1 MKEEIKTKEELRIRA
16 MELYKNN
23 WSVTQIC
30 KTLDCSR
37 NWFYKWQKRYLS
49 NNPEWYIEHSRETNT

>member
-1 MKEEIKTKEELRIRA
+1 MKEEIKSKEELRIRA
-16 MELYKNN
+16 MELFKNN

-37 NWFYKWQKRYLS
+37 NWFSGMVYGVFTRA
-49 NNPEWYIEHSRETNT
+49 NT